1 MDNNGRTDAYVQ
13 IRVGVRRVVND
24 KKNYVPANLNPTFGR
39 VFEFEVQLPLDSEMV
54 VSVWDYDTFS
64 GDDLVGET
72 RIDLENRLLA
82 KCRAHCGLPLTY
94 AADGVFGWRDNQTPT
109 EILARLCMRFHLP
122 APEYSPDGDRP
133 ARVTVRLPN
142 FPTRTYHSPSKLPA
156 DMEMAHLRENAAL
169 AALHAARLVP
179 EHVET
184 RGLIA
189 PLQPELEQGKI
200 ELFVDV
206 FRKEDGSIPPAVD
219 ITPRKPQEY
228 ELRIVIWNT
237 YDVVLDE
244 KNIAGEEMSDIY
256 VRAFMRGME
265 GKKQKTDTHYRSLNG
280 EGNFNWRLVYRF
292 MYVRATGATA
302 QVLVCP
308 RPWPVTAAIECT
320 PSVCWVPL
328 KHRGYNAN
336 ID

>member
-1 MDNNGRTDAYVQ
+1 
-13 IRVGVRRVVND
+13 
-24 KKNYVPANLNPTFGR
+24 
-39 VFEFEVQLPLDSEMV
+39 
-54 VSVWDYDTFS
+54 
-64 GDDLVGET
+64 
-72 RIDLENRLLA
+72 
-82 KCRAHCGLPLTY
+82 
-94 AADGVFGWRDNQTPT
+94 
-109 EILARLCMRFHLP
+109 
-122 APEYSPDGDRP
+122 
-133 ARVTVRLPN
+133 
-142 FPTRTYHSPSKLPA
+142 
-156 DMEMAHLRENAAL
+156 MEMAHLRENAAL